1 MVCGSLHLQAFVGSA
16 DLGSVGKG
24 LLELCGLERLIGLRL
39 AVCREPFE
47 QLPHKIWSFG
57 LHVHNVPFVAL
68 R

>member
-16 DLGSVGKG
+16 DLGFVGKG
-24 LLELCGLERLIGLRL
+24 PFGT
-39 AVCREPFE
+39 VCFE
-47 QLPHKIWSFG
+47 QLPHEIRSFG